1 MIVYDEAMRSGFRV
15 RLSST
20 LYMMALF
27 LTQDHPDHTT
37 LKESLLLVQ
46 KVHNSIV
53 TQNYLQLLK
62 YHVYNPQI
70 ATDCNE
76 SIRRAENEL
85 NLFAISKR
93 FPNDDVVSLLLL
105 LFSCVIVTVML
116 LLFWVGGGG
125 GVLAVFCNN
134 FWENHLSCVISGCI
148 YSQDVVTA
156 RRFFK
161 GMLFIIHDI

>member
-1 MIVYDEAMRSGFRV
+1 
-15 RLSST
+15 
-20 LYMMALF
+20 MMVLF
-27 LTQDHPDHTT
+27 LTQDHPDHTA

-46 KVHNSIV
+46 KVRNSIV
-53 TQNYLQLLK
+53 TQNYLQLLQ

-105 LFSCVIVTVML
+105 LFSCVIVTVMFL
-116 LLFWVGGGG
+116 LLFCFVLLFGGGG
-125 GVLAVFCNN
+125 GVVLVVFCNN
-134 FWENHLSCVISGCI
+134 FKENHLSLCHNWLLWCLT

-156 RRFFK
+156 RRFVK
-161 GMLFIIHDI
+161 GMSFIIHDT